1 MMPVVVAAPLKVSR
15 KQRGELERMARSSSL
30 PHRTV
35 VQSAAL
41 LFAADG
47 MANEAIARECATTP
61 DTVRRWRAKFE
72 AGGVDAVG
80 SIAPGRGRKPEIVQD
95 VIDAIVEDT
104 LRTVPDDGATAW
116 STRTMADRHG
126 VGKDTVARIWR
137 GRNLRPWR
145 VDTFK
150 LSNDPAFESKLV
162 DVVGLY
168 LDPPERAVVFSFDEK
183 TQCQALDR
191 TQPSLPLKA
200 GRGRTMTHDYKRNG
214 TIDLFAA
221 LNVGTG
227 EVLHQTRRRHTA
239 NDVLAFFRWIDLHVP
254 RDLEVHVVLD
264 NLSAHSG
271 PPVAEWL
278 AHPKRQRWHLHFTPT
293 SSSWLNLVEGW
304 FAQLTNRRL
313 RHGSFNSVAALS
325 DAIDLWA
332 SHWNDDPQPF
342 VWHTPARKIIA
353 KVRRGRAALT
363 HQRTVSHGQFLDELL
378 SIGSASRRL
387 YFRRRCA
394 RLPVGNVL
402 GHGCGQDNWLLQH
415 KSNLGPQVL

>member
-1 MMPVVVAAPLKVSR
+1 MPVVVAAPLKVSR
-15 KQRGELERMARSSSL
+15 IQRAELERMARSSSL
-30 PHRTV
+30 PHRVV
-35 VQSAAL
+35 VQSSAL
-41 LFAADG
+41 LLAADG
-47 MANEAIARECATTP
+47 VANEAIARECATTP

-72 AGGVDAVG
+72 VGGVDAVG
-80 SIAPGRGRKPEIVQD
+80 SIAPGRGRKPEIAQD
-95 VIDAIVEDT
+95 VIDAIVHDT
-104 LRTVPDDGATAW
+104 LHTVPDDGATAW

-126 VGKDTVARIWR
+126 VGKDTVARVWR

-168 LDPPERAVVFSFDEK
+168 LDPPQRAVVFSFDEK

-200 GRGRTMTHDYKRNG
+200 GRARTMTHDYKRNG

-264 NLSAHSG
+264 NLSAHSA

-293 SSSWLNLVEGW
+293 SSSWLNLVESW

-313 RHGSFNSVAALS
+313 RNGSFNSVAALT
-325 DAIDLWA
+325 DAIETWA
-332 SHWNDDPQPF
+332 SHWNDDPKPF
-342 VWHTPARKIIA
+342 VWHTPAKKIIA

-363 HQRTVSHGQFLDELL
+363 HQTK
-378 SIGSASRRL
+378 SAT
-387 YFRRRCA
+387 
-394 RLPVGNVL
+394 
-402 GHGCGQDNWLLQH
+402 HH
-415 KSNLGPQVL
+415 